1 MKNIYSLILLF
12 TIMVS
17 GCSQDEVVKEQPSPS
32 EPLIFTA
39 SFEDKNSRTYLN
51 EDEHLC
57 WTANDLIS
65 IFAANTYN
73 QKYEFQGK
81 TGANS
86 GDFEAVTSNSYQTG
100 NDLSRHYAIYPYNSS
115 STITENGVITATLP
129 AEQSYAVKSFG
140 LGANTMVAA
149 TADKN
154 DKFLKFKNV
163 GGYLELNLYG
173 NDVTVKSITLQGNSS
188 EKIAG
193 SATITPVYN
202 GNPTVEMANN
212 ATNTITLDCGEG
224 VKISSTA
231 ETATAFWMVIPPT
244 TFEEGFTITI
254 TDVND
259 NEFTKSTSKN
269 IEIERNVI
277 QAMAAFE
284 VKMVTPM
291 GDITDP
297 SKVVK
302 GDYAMIDGSFISKNV
317 TLNNKQKNNV
327 AGIVFWIADDE
338 SNATLS
344 TDVVMNKDFPNCTHG
359 LIVAL
364 KDISSSRIVWQGT
377 EELYE
382 SVSDVFQVQNDEYNP
397 EKSDYLAIKSGI
409 GTTRI
414 SGYNNTKVIKAYNK
428 YCLNNNKTDYVVK
441 PVEYLYEFE
450 ENNPAP
456 INSTGWYIPSVRE
469 IHMLCYKDVNQVWGL
484 YGVDT
489 RDLVN
494 GLLAKLSAEKIK
506 TDFYYFSSSECN
518 DNPATGAFSITFSNG
533 QLTYSR
539 KHYISYVRAICA
551 F

>member
-1 MKNIYSLILLF
+1 MKNILSIMFLFALLASSCSEDELVKNQSANSL
-12 TIMVS
+12 
-17 GCSQDEVVKEQPSPS
+17 K
-32 EPLIFTA
+32 FTA
-39 SFEDKNSRTYLN
+39 SFEEDESRTYVEEGNL
-51 EDEHLC
+51 LR
-57 WTANDLIS
+57 WTAGDQIS
-65 IFAANTYN
+65 LFVANTLN
-73 QKYEFQGK
+73 QQYQFEGK

-86 GDFEAVTSNSYQTG
+86 GYFNKIGNSFGTG
-100 NDLSRHYAIYPYNSS
+100 NDLNRHYAVYPYASDIE
-115 STITENGVITATLP
+115 ITENGVITATLP
-129 AEQSYAVKSFG
+129 SKQSYAENSFG
-140 LGANTMVAA
+140 LGANTMVAV
-149 TADKN
+149 TKN
-154 DKFLKFKNV
+154 TDDTYLKFKNV
-163 GGYLELNLYG
+163 GGYLKLQLYG
-173 NDVTVKSITLQGNSS
+173 DDVTVKSITLQGNSN

-193 SATITPVYN
+193 TATITATY
-202 GNPTVEMANN
+202 GGEPTVSMAND
-212 ATNTITLDCGEG
+212 ATESITLDCREG
-224 VKISSTA
+224 VTIGSTV
-231 ETATAFWMVIPPT
+231 ETATAFWMVVPPT
-244 TFEEGFTITI
+244 TFEEGFTITV

-259 NEFTKSTSKN
+259 KEFTKSTSKN

-277 QAMAAFE
+277 QSMNAFE

-302 GDYAMIDGSFISKNV
+302 GDYAMIDGTFISKNA
-317 TLNNKQKNNV
+317 TLNNEQKKNV
-327 AGIVFWIADDE
+327 AGIVFWIEDDE

-414 SGYNNTKVIKAYNK
+414 SGYNNTKVIKAYNN
-428 YCLNNNKTDYVVK
+428 YCVNNKKTDYVVK
-441 PVEYLYEFE
+441 PVEFLNEFE

-484 YGVDT
+484 YGVET

-494 GLLAKLSAEKIK
+494 SLLDKLSAEKIK
-506 TDFYYFSSSECN
+506 TEFYYFSSSECN
-518 DNPATGAFSITFSNG
+518 DNPATGAFSIIFSNG
-533 QLTYSR
+533 QLLYSR
-539 KHYISYVRAICA
+539 KHYNSYVRAICA